1 MILFISI
8 NAMYLRQQKSF
19 QQKRRYVLGLI
30 NLSTLILLGC
40 IDFKS
45 YRIPNEILCGWLGTI
60 LFIHHIGCTT
70 PRIIISAVMGAF
82 IVIGSYIPLRRI
94 VKCSAGDFKL
104 FAVLTVAIGVD
115 DMLNILLFSLLIGL
129 LPLAC
134 GVKKI
139 PIAFVTCLGYIA
151 FLIKG

>member
-1 MILFISI
+1 M
-8 NAMYLRQQKSF
+8 
-19 QQKRRYVLGLI
+19 LGLI
-30 NLSTLILLGC
+30 NLCTLILLGYV
-40 IDFKS
+40 DFKS
-45 YRIPNEILCGWLGTI
+45 YKIPNVVLCGWLGTI
-60 LFIHHIGCTT
+60 LTMYLIIGYCTT
-70 PRIIISAVMGAF
+70 PRIIIPTVIGSL
-82 IVIGSYIPLRRI
+82 IVTGSYIPLRRI

-115 DMLNILLFSLLIGL
+115 NMLAVLTITLLIGL
-129 LPLAC
+129 LPLVY

>member
-1 MILFISI
+1 M
-8 NAMYLRQQKSF
+8 
-19 QQKRRYVLGLI
+19 LGLI
-30 NLSTLILLGC
+30 NLCTLILLGY

-45 YRIPNEILCGWLGTI
+45 YKIPNVVLCGWLGTI
-60 LFIHHIGCTT
+60 LIVHHIGCTT
-70 PRIIISAVMGAF
+70 PKIIISTVIGSL
-82 IVIGSYIPLRRI
+82 IVTGSYIPLRRI

-115 DMLNILLFSLLIGL
+115 DMLAVLTITLLIGL
-129 LPLAC
+129 LPLVY